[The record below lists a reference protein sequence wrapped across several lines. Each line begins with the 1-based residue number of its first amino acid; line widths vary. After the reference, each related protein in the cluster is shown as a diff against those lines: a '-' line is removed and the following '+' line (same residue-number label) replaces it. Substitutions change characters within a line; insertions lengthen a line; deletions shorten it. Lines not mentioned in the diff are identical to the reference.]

1 MIDII
6 TKVYEKIKQILK
18 NNFRFLLIL
27 IVLFLIVTMELPYYI
42 DAPGGLIDVSERI
55 EIENS
60 YPVEGSFNLAYVS
73 EMKATIPTLLF
84 SLFQKDWD
92 VLKKEEVVASNET
105 IEQMNYRN
113 NMMLKE
119 ANQNAVYIGFKKASK
134 YVSVTNQKVFVVY
147 IDEESH
153 TDLTIGDQILKIND
167 KDINSKQDV
176 YNAIKDCK
184 AGDEIRILVKNKE
197 QTLNRKAIIIEEQ
210 DRPLI
215 GIVTAELK
223 DIDTNEEVN
232 FHFKPSESGPSGGF
246 MMALSIYN
254 YLIEEDLTHGLK
266 IVGTGTI
273 DEFGNVGSIGGIEY
287 KIKAAVKKK
296 ATIFFCPDANY
307 EDALKV
313 IEENKLNIE
322 LIKVSHID
330 DAITYLRNL

>member
-1 MIDII
+1 MII
-6 TKVYEKIKQILK
+6 KVYEKIKEIIKK
-18 NNFRFLLIL
+18 NLVFIIGVMIGFG
-27 IVLFLIVTMELPYYI
+27 VCTFELPYYI

-55 EIENS
+55 DIENS

-92 VLKKEEVVASNET
+92 VLEKGDIIASNET
-105 IEQMNYRN
+105 IEEMNYRN
-113 NMMLKE
+113 NLMLQE
-119 ANQNAVYIGFKKASK
+119 ANQNAVYIGFQKANR
-134 YVSVTNQKVFVVY
+134 YVSVTNHKVYIVY
-147 IDEESH
+147 IDENAK
-153 TDLTIGDQILKIND
+153 TDLKIGDQILKIND
-167 KDINSKQDV
+167 KLINSKQDV
-176 YNAIKDCK
+176 YDILKDCK
-184 AGDEIRILVKNKE
+184 INDTVQITVKNKE
-197 QTLNRKAIIIEEQ
+197 GEVNKTATMIEEQ
-210 DRPLI
+210 NRIMI
-215 GIVTAELK
+215 GIVTSELK

-254 YLIEEDLTHGLK
+254 YLTEEDLTHGFK

-296 ATIFFCPDANY
+296 AKIFFCPEDNY
-307 EDALKV
+307 EDAFKV
-313 IEENKLNIE
+313 VNENNYTIQ

-330 DAITYLRNL
+330 DAIEYLESLDSK